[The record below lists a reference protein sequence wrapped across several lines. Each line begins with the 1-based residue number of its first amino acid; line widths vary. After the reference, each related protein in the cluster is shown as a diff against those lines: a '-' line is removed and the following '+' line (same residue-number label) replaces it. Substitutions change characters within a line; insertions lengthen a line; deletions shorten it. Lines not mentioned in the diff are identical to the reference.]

1 MMKNNIEK
9 GSVDNKPDKKLG
21 TFAGVFTPSVLT
33 ILGIILFM
41 RLGYV
46 VGAAGIKQALLII
59 LVANLISVLTSISLS
74 AIATNL
80 TVRGGGD
87 YFLISRTLG
96 LEFGGALGLVLFIA
110 QSVSVGF
117 YCIGFGEIFSRLLGT
132 GNGTAQIIAIVAI
145 AGLFILA
152 WQGADWATRFQFV
165 VMGILIIA
173 LLSFFLGGL
182 FQWDN
187 QIFQNNWE
195 TMGSGQGFWVLFAIF
210 FPAVTGFTQGVSMSG
225 ELEDPGKSLPL
236 GTFMA
241 VGISILV
248 YFSAA
253 LLFAGTLP
261 QDILL
266 SDYHAMD
273 KVAWLPVLITAGVFA
288 ATLSSAMAS
297 FLGAPRI
304 LQALAADKIFP
315 ILNPFAKG
323 VGPANN
329 PRRGVLL
336 AAVIAI
342 LTVSL
347 GNLNLIA
354 SIVAMFFL
362 ISYGLLN
369 YATYFEARSESPSFR
384 PRFKWY
390 HHRISL
396 AGAVIC
402 LLVMLA
408 IDWKSG
414 ALAVAVLYI
423 LYLYLQRTAQ
433 QTRWADSRRSYH
445 LQQVREHLLQVSQDL
460 EHPRDWR
467 PQILIFSDKNEQRQ
481 QLLHL
486 AAWMGGKSGLIT
498 LIRLLVG
505 NNNQLHQQ
513 KEQVE
518 KELYEDISSSGVQAF
533 PLVVGAPDFEIGSSV
548 LLQSFGIG
556 PLRANTILLNHNSFS
571 LEKFLSR
578 NMKTYGKILRMALR
592 LDYNLVI
599 FDTEEQKWQSM
610 YDQPED
616 QRQIDIWYERGP
628 NGSLMLLLG
637 YLMTRD
643 SFWSNASLRVLL
655 PIEDNNPQATEE
667 VLVEELD
674 QFRIV
679 AEAVIV
685 ENQDSET
692 IIAHSKSSSLVFLP
706 VILREGKIFDGSG
719 AKITHLLQHLPIVA
733 MVLAAQDIQLDA
745 EPDTGIA
752 GQLAEAEDLFTA
764 ATQRVEDA
772 EAALD
777 KIKEDF
783 DLNLKKM
790 ITARH
795 DDESKEELESL
806 HKNLERI
813 KVELDKATR
822 RSAKADAKREDTQ
835 NELEQ
840 FREKYHLFEDE
851 KDEE

>member
-1 MMKNNIEK
+1 
-9 GSVDNKPDKKLG
+9 
-21 TFAGVFTPSVLT
+21 
-33 ILGIILFM
+33 
-41 RLGYV
+41 
-46 VGAAGIKQALLII
+46 
-59 LVANLISVLTSISLS
+59 
-74 AIATNL
+74 
-80 TVRGGGD
+80 
-87 YFLISRTLG
+87 
-96 LEFGGALGLVLFIA
+96 
-110 QSVSVGF
+110 
-117 YCIGFGEIFSRLLGT
+117 
-132 GNGTAQIIAIVAI
+132 
-145 AGLFILA
+145 
-152 WQGADWATRFQFV
+152 
-165 VMGILIIA
+165 MGILIIA

-182 FQWDN
+182 FQWDD

-195 TMGSGQGFWVLFAIF
+195 TIGSGQGFWVLFAIF

-266 SDYHAMD
+266 SDYHSMN

-667 VLVEELD
+667 ILVEELD

-706 VILREGKIFDGSG
+706 VRLREGKIFDGSG

-813 KVELDKATR
+813 KIELDKATR

-851 KDEE
+851 KDKE